1 MLGKG
6 WPKLITAVAFF
17 STRSGRNARY
27 GRDSFAVEALRRQFS
42 KRVRRRAPG
51 GSVGW
56 PGGWW
61 VRAPDDGRVVGVW
74 SASSPGRGRDGL
86 SLTTLRVLGF
96 FSGGRHLQPTQY
108 ILPYS
113 IKFASRLKLGRSCRI
128 KPLKRL
134 MTILEPPEPPRA
146 DRKAFT
152 YRRKASKF
160 DGRFSSCEENATAF
174 LPSQGIRVFD
184 EIQALRVYLVSCN
197 HPDG

>member
-1 MLGKG
+1 MLGNG

-42 KRVRRRAPG
+42 KRVWRRAPG

-86 SLTTLRVLGF
+86 SLTALRVLGF
-96 FSGGRHLQPTQY
+96 FSGGRHLQPTQN
-108 ILPYS
+108 ILPYIIQICIPS
-113 IKFASRLKLGRSCRI
+113 EIGQVMSFQTSETLDDGLGAARTPWGGQKSVH
-128 KPLKRL
+128 
-134 MTILEPPEPPRA
+134 
-146 DRKAFT
+146 
-152 YRRKASKF
+152 
-160 DGRFSSCEENATAF
+160 
-174 LPSQGIRVFD
+174 LPAESV
-184 EIQALRVYLVSCN
+184 EI
-197 HPDG
+197 

>member
-1 MLGKG
+1 MDGILS
-6 WPKLITAVAFF
+6 PL
-17 STRSGRNARY
+17 RLY
-27 GRDSFAVEALRRQFS
+27 GDSFRRGC
-42 KRVRRRAPG
+42 G
-51 GSVGW
+51 GERLEGRSVGW

-108 ILPYS
+108 ILQYS
-113 IKFASRLKLGRSCRI
+113 IKLASRLKFGRSCRFRL
-128 KPLKRL
+128 LKRL
-134 MTILEPPEPPRA
+134 MTVLEPPEPPRA

-160 DGRFSSCEENATAF
+160 DGRFSACEENTTAF
-174 LPSQGIRVFD
+174 LPPQGIRVFD
-184 EIQALRVYLVSCN
+184 EIQALRVCPVSCN